1 MLQLKLQF
9 FADIWNLIDT
19 INYAIFF
26 VSMILF
32 ILYAL
37 SLKEMICEFVLE
49 PSSTG

>member
-1 MLQLKLQF
+1 MQF

-19 INYAIFF
+19 INYAIFV

-37 SLKEMICEFVLE
+37 ILSVKEMICEFVLE